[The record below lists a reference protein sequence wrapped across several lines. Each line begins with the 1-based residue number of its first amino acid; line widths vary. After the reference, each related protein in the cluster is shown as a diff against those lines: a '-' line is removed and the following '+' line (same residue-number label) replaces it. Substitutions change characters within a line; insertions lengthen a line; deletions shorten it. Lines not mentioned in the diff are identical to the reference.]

1 MINTDKPIEN
11 IGEDKLGRRE
21 FVKRVSKAIYEIDST
36 DNFAIALQGKW
47 GCGKTS
53 ILNMICNEI
62 DTNSYTTIVVK
73 FNPWNFTDCN
83 QLISQFFINLS
94 TELKKQFDNKEV
106 KKDKKNE
113 IGAEI
118 GRVLDKYSYALEYAK
133 YIPVAGKYLGIIPK
147 LTSSIGSAITK
158 DATAR
163 KLDIS
168 YQKNELINKLKESK
182 SRIVIIIDDID
193 RLPDE
198 QIKLIF
204 QLVSSVANFPN
215 ITYLLSYD
223 KNIVVKALNDV
234 QGENGEEYLE
244 KIIQLPFDVPDVKSS
259 KLHDLL
265 IDKINDNICLPQEEL
280 EQYWHNV
287 LNNCILPFI
296 SSARDINRYVN
307 TLSFSYSPVKYEVC
321 FADMAA
327 ICAFQ
332 LFAHPVYEWI
342 KNNKYSLVGGY
353 NGGGISKNDVEK
365 RKNEF
370 IKSLETTYPGN
381 IDFIISALS
390 IIFPSFYNK
399 ISFSS
404 NFITDLDLRKGK
416 RIASDK
422 RFDVYFSL
430 DLEDVR
436 ISDAEFKM
444 SINEMNEF
452 QLREYL
458 SLLKHQDLLSD
469 YKNELRLYS
478 KEIDEDRIELLLSVL
493 MFSSGRIKSTN
504 QLTGY
509 NDKLVD
515 VYFLIELLKI
525 INDENYRYSII
536 KSIIDQSDFL
546 SFQKLLHLP
555 HIIELNYG
563 KIASTEYQYEE
574 KIISEEHLKDLENI
588 IVNRIE
594 YFSKIE
600 NIFYWQ
606 ECHRALLLWEV
617 INKESYTNFI
627 SEQVKSKINAIILT
641 SLAIGEWSNSDGV
654 GEYELHPM
662 PYCNYLDFFDDETIL
677 NYIDTMRKNEEFWKL
692 ENRTINRIIAFYIIK
707 QEKKTA
713 LINAKTVDDK
723 YKEWHYSFAN
733 QK

>member
-1 MINTDKPIEN
+1 M
-11 IGEDKLGRRE
+11 
-21 FVKRVSKAIYEIDST
+21 
-36 DNFAIALQGKW
+36 
-47 GCGKTS
+47 
-53 ILNMICNEI
+53 
-62 DTNSYTTIVVK
+62 
-73 FNPWNFTDCN
+73 
-83 QLISQFFINLS
+83 
-94 TELKKQFDNKEV
+94 
-106 KKDKKNE
+106 
-113 IGAEI
+113 
-118 GRVLDKYSYALEYAK
+118 
-133 YIPVAGKYLGIIPK
+133 
-147 LTSSIGSAITK
+147 
-158 DATAR
+158 
-163 KLDIS
+163 
-168 YQKNELINKLKESK
+168 
-182 SRIVIIIDDID
+182 
-193 RLPDE
+193 
-198 QIKLIF
+198 
-204 QLVSSVANFPN
+204 ANFPN

-259 KLHDLL
+259 KLQGLL
-265 IDKINDNICLPQEEL
+265 NDKIKENISLPEGEL
-280 EQYWHNV
+280 ESPYWHNV
-287 LNNCILPFI
+287 LYNCIQPFI
-296 SSARDINRYVN
+296 SSPRDISRYVN
-307 TLSFSYSPVKYEVC
+307 TLSFSYPPVKDEVC
-321 FADMAA
+321 FADMAV
-327 ICAFQ
+327 ICSFQ

-430 DLEDVR
+430 DLEDVK

-444 SINEMNEF
+444 SINEMNEP

-458 SLLKHQDLLSD
+458 SSLKHQNLLSD

-504 QLTGY
+504 QLTEY

-525 INDENYRYSII
+525 INVENHRYSII

-627 SEQVKSKINAIILT
+627 SEQIKSKINAIILT

-677 NYIDTMRKNEEFWKL
+677 NYIGTMRNNEEFWKL

-707 QEKKTA
+707 QEKETA